1 MPDPITFQVIQSRL
15 SGIVQEMQEHIF
27 RTGYSTVIRESQD
40 ASCMI
45 LDASGDVVG
54 EHVVLPLHVASLPE
68 VVRAIIRSHGQDVAP
83 GDAFI
88 TNDPYTSGVP
98 HAMDMAVVTPVF
110 YQDRLVAYCGSIA
123 HKSDLGGV
131 VPGTANANAT
141 DVFQEGIQFPV
152 ARIASRG
159 KPVTDIESLLRANS
173 RTPELVMGDIRGQ
186 VGVARLGER
195 RLCEMFDRYGLAAAL
210 DVFEAVKDIAETRI
224 RAELSTWPEG
234 EFEAE
239 AFLDETPTSGPVRFH
254 VRIVKTGSAIT
265 FDFQGSDGQALGPV
279 NIRPPLVRGCCYYAL
294 IAMIDPALANNG
306 GIARVVETVF
316 RAGSVVDPVY
326 PGACNT
332 YMPSATAVTEACLRA
347 LSGFVPERSM
357 AGVGG
362 FGAISLGGKRSDGT
376 AFSQYDLG
384 GSAYGGRTIS
394 DGPSGIAVLLSN
406 ARSAP
411 IEVIESEFPTRIRRF
426 ELIRDSGGP
435 GTFRGGLAARRE
447 FEILAP
453 DVQATLRGNGHQF
466 PAPGC
471 GGGLPGRPARC
482 DLNANRD
489 DARTFP
495 SRFGGLALRAGDILT
510 VDRGGGGGFGRP
522 QERRFESIVEDV
534 INGYVSRDAAIT
546 DYGIDAQRLDSELTS
561 WLGA

>member
-98 HAMDMAVVTPVF
+98 HAMNMAVVTPVF

-186 VGVARLGER
+186 VGVARLGEI
-195 RLCEMFDRYGLAAAL
+195 LIDAG
-210 DVFEAVKDIAETRI
+210 
-224 RAELSTWPEG
+224 RA
-234 EFEAE
+234 
-239 AFLDETPTSGPVRFH
+239 
-254 VRIVKTGSAIT
+254 
-265 FDFQGSDGQALGPV
+265 
-279 NIRPPLVRGCCYYAL
+279 
-294 IAMIDPALANNG
+294 G
-306 GIARVVETVF
+306 GIRLH
-316 RAGSVVDPVY
+316 S
-326 PGACNT
+326 
-332 YMPSATAVTEACLRA
+332 
-347 LSGFVPERSM
+347 
-357 AGVGG
+357 
-362 FGAISLGGKRSDGT
+362 
-376 AFSQYDLG
+376 
-384 GSAYGGRTIS
+384 
-394 DGPSGIAVLLSN
+394 
-406 ARSAP
+406 
-411 IEVIESEFPTRIRRF
+411 
-426 ELIRDSGGP
+426 
-435 GTFRGGLAARRE
+435 RG
-447 FEILAP
+447 
-453 DVQATLRGNGHQF
+453 
-466 PAPGC
+466 
-471 GGGLPGRPARC
+471 
-482 DLNANRD
+482 
-489 DARTFP
+489 
-495 SRFGGLALRAGDILT
+495 
-510 VDRGGGGGFGRP
+510 VDRGDQGQHPGRSDRGRFGP
-522 QERRFESIVEDV
+522 CH
-534 INGYVSRDAAIT
+534 
-546 DYGIDAQRLDSELTS
+546 
-561 WLGA
+561 